1 MKNSDKVTADESLP
15 FLLSQSVNDDETFSA
30 QGHTFLGVAELNGV
44 EVHVFLRKKLEQ
56 SCDSGSSL
64 STQLEEVDVLDALET
79 LIGHASHYASFPLAH
94 SAAHR
99 DVANA
104 SAALK
109 KGRAER
115 LARLRTS

>member
-1 MKNSDKVTADESLP
+1 MKNSDKFTADESLP

-30 QGHTFLGVAELNGV
+30 QGHTFQGVAELNGV
-44 EVHVFLRKKLEQ
+44 EVHVFLRKEQGQAGDSESPASTKL
-56 SCDSGSSL
+56 D
-64 STQLEEVDVLDALET
+64 EVDVLDALET

-94 SAAHR
+94 SDAHR

-109 KGRAER
+109 KARAER